1 MQGLYEGARLTM
13 LRAEQ
18 ISDSQ
23 GADFVWVNLVKG
35 DGCGAPKSRLP
46 VYESIYN
53 KEEWSKQQQEDQQ
66 NRQNNK
72 RQNNFLKNNSI
83 RKCGSHQHG
92 EVAAYYPK
100 RQCNH
105 NHFNRQPAF
114 ENQRSN
120 NFYG

>member
-1 MQGLYEGARLTM
+1 MQRLYEGARLTM

-46 VYESIYN
+46 VFESIYN

-66 NRQNNK
+66 IRQNK
-72 RQNNFLKNNSI
+72 KQINFVKHSSI
-83 RKCGSHQHG
+83 RNNGS
-92 EVAAYYPK
+92 
-100 RQCNH
+100 
-105 NHFNRQPAF
+105 F
-114 ENQRSN
+114 
-120 NFYG
+120 